1 MNVIEVPGEIALIAQ
16 GVLPIAPLPYA
27 TLTLSQSAF
36 RNPLARRQ
44 GTRMHSF
51 DMPPSCCKIGIA
63 FRQRPDRMK
72 MVRQYDDGIDR
83 EYMPDACV
91 SKSRSQKID
100 MIGQEP

>member
-1 MNVIEVPGEIALIAQ
+1 
-16 GVLPIAPLPYA
+16 LPYA
-27 TLTLSQSAF
+27 ALALSQSAF
-36 RNPLARRQ
+36 RNPLARRR
-44 GTRMHSF
+44 GTRKHGF
-51 DMPPSCCKIGIA
+51 DVPPSRREIGIA